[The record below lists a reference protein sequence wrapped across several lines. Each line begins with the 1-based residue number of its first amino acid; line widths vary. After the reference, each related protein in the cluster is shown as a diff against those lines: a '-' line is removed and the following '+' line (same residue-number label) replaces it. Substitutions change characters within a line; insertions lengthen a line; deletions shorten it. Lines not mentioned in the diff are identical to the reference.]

1 MFVEGKC
8 NYQDIEKCMML
19 DVRFLDHSIIIHLT
33 SSITHLFWSFFT
45 FWSRRINRFIIRYV
59 GIIQ

>member
-19 DVRFLDHSIIIHLT
+19 DIRFLDHSISYI
-33 SSITHLFWSFFT
+33 
-45 FWSRRINRFIIRYV
+45 
-59 GIIQ
+59 